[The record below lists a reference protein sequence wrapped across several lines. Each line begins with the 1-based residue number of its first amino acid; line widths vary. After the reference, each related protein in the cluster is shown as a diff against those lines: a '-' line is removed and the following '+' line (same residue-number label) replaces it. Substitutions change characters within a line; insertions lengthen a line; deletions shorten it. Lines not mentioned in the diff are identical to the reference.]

1 MASLSAWWPA
11 LAAAVNASAPRMLA
25 PPPHQTTS
33 PAHISMPAVL
43 ASAAL
48 VAADAGVS
56 GLLGLGVH
64 WMLLIG
70 VVR

>member
-1 MASLSAWWPA
+1 
-11 LAAAVNASAPRMLA
+11 
-25 PPPHQTTS
+25 
-33 PAHISMPAVL
+33 MPAVL